1 MVLTI
6 IAYIIAFFFA
16 MNIGASGTAAAMGP
30 AYGSGAI
37 RTKRKAI
44 VVVAVFAFLGAMA
57 GGEVVRTI
65 GRGIIPVEIV
75 SIEVTIFVLTA
86 ACLTLFIAN
95 MIGIPLSTSQVV
107 VGSLVGAGL
116 AYQALLFE
124 RLIIIISFWM
134 IVPIVAFTLSI
145 VFGIVIK
152 RIELKCPYL
161 EKNEKQKRFLIL
173 FLLVSGA
180 LQAYAAGMNNVA
192 NAVGPLVGAGLID
205 VRTAVIVGGIFV
217 SIGGFILG
225 GKVLETNGKKITR
238 LTVLQAIAVS
248 LTCGSLVIVTSTIGL
263 PVPLTQVTTS
273 SIIGIGVVNTGLSV
287 IKKDVIKKVSMV
299 WLVSPFFSLALS
311 YGLITLFL
319 NDDLYTSVVLVGV
332 FYRDVRFCKISTI
345 REKGKK
351 CNT

>member
-152 RIELKCPYL
+152 MKILIIS
-161 EKNEKQKRFLIL
+161 FLIVFMPIVL
-173 FLLVSGA
+173 YLLR
-180 LQAYAAGMNNVA
+180 N
-192 NAVGPLVGAGLID
+192 
-205 VRTAVIVGGIFV
+205 
-217 SIGGFILG
+217 
-225 GKVLETNGKKITR
+225 
-238 LTVLQAIAVS
+238 
-248 LTCGSLVIVTSTIGL
+248 
-263 PVPLTQVTTS
+263 
-273 SIIGIGVVNTGLSV
+273 
-287 IKKDVIKKVSMV
+287 
-299 WLVSPFFSLALS
+299 
-311 YGLITLFL
+311 
-319 NDDLYTSVVLVGV
+319 
-332 FYRDVRFCKISTI
+332 
-345 REKGKK
+345 
-351 CNT
+351 